1 MSIGEYGAGSAG
13 NFNHPFTAYMLA
25 DFAHEFGISLPRLQL
40 LMRQMIKSVRESIQQ
55 AKNEAMMHQLSESE
69 IKHID
74 VCIQIIN
81 EAIEELGQEV
91 KHIPEMVS

>member
-1 MSIGEYGAGSAG
+1 
-13 NFNHPFTAYMLA
+13 
-25 DFAHEFGISLPRLQL
+25 
-40 LMRQMIKSVRESIQQ
+40 
-55 AKNEAMMHQLSESE
+55 MMHQLSESE